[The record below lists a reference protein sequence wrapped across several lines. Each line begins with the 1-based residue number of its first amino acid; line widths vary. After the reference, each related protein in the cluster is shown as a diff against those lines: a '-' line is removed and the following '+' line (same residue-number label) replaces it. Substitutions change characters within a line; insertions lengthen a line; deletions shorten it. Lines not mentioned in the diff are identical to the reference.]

1 MPDLVRW
8 EVGAR
13 IAPYVRALK
22 QDRLVVGILV
32 DSRRARLFEYRDG
45 SLLEADDLL
54 ADTFAGDLTDVNVS
68 RRATG
73 FTGVRGETGVE
84 AGRRLL
90 EVEAERMMK
99 RLGELAVARVGSKG
113 VLVVG
118 GVQES
123 VRSLVGHLPP
133 GHRERTIER
142 PSATLEMSSPEA
154 IEMIEEAASDLN
166 RRLQEGLLI
175 EVVDQA
181 RSGGKGALGPEAVE
195 HALQGGRVDTLLLS
209 RSLIQRDPDLADR
222 FVSAAFDIHGEI
234 EELSGDGASRLDAEG
249 GGVAA
254 RLRYTSNPAARRTG
268 QTSGKSTRKLPA
280 AMSA

>member
-254 RLRYTSNPAARRTG
+254 RLRYTA
-268 QTSGKSTRKLPA
+268 
-280 AMSA
+280 